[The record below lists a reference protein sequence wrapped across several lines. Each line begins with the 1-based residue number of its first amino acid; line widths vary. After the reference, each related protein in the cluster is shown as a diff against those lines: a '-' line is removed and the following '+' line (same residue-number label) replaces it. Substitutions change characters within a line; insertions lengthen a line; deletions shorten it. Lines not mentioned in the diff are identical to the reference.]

1 MYIVQLYR
9 TFKNKVLN
17 IYVCMRV
24 CVCIM
29 SVLKFDS
36 LSLSIKLLL
45 EKESQR
51 LVTLRKENAQFDS
64 VWFPV
69 EVGSEA

>member
-1 MYIVQLYR
+1 
-9 TFKNKVLN
+9 
-17 IYVCMRV
+17 MRV